1 MGFWQN
7 VLGTVTGSGNA
18 PPRGG
23 GEVEYA
29 VFQPRVEYL
38 GQLEWESLVEDM
50 WRGVRGMSPSE
61 MWKSQPHLRTVVG
74 FVARNIAQL
83 GLPVYDRLDEND
95 RKRNRENEFSVALED
110 PGDGFSKYDL
120 IYALVGDMM
129 LYDRAFWLPWRDKS
143 NGQMRIR
150 RLPPAW
156 VSAGKRNAFGTET
169 FKVSLPQA
177 DEDGKRFVEVPREK
191 LIIFRGYSPRTNDG
205 CSPAIDALKETLGEQ
220 IEATLY
226 RKQVWKRGG
235 RTSAVIKR
243 PLEAP
248 AWDKDAAARFKEDW
262 YSNFTGDGPKAGG
275 TPVLEDGMT
284 IERIDFSANDMQWA
298 EGAKLALV
306 TVCGVYY
313 VNPTMIGILD
323 NANFSNVREF
333 RKMLYGDT
341 LGPYIAQYEGI
352 LNTFALPMFGL
363 DKAKSYCEFNIY
375 EKLQGSFEEQAAF
388 LQTATGAPY
397 MLRNEARARLN
408 LAAIE
413 GGDDLVVPLNVL
425 TGGQASPTDSG
436 TQNEDPTADDPN
448 QSRSGPRRIKA
459 RADETE
465 QEQVKR
471 VVRAFFKRQETA
483 VRSRLGAKAR
493 KADWWDEERWDS
505 ELADDLYRLAVMVSK
520 SVASKTL
527 EAIGFGPDE
536 YDEDRTLAWLK
547 EVSVRE
553 AKSLNAATKAQIEE
567 ALEAEDVPAQLDSIF
582 ASQDSRAS
590 MIAVSTCTLVSG
602 FAATESAKQV
612 VGEDRATKTWVTGSN
627 PRPEHAA
634 LDGETVLLSE
644 NFSNGAAWP
653 GDGSALGAED
663 LSNCNC
669 ELEISIGDGGQS

>member
-7 VLGTVTGSGNA
+7 VLGTITGGGKM
-18 PPRGG
+18 PPTG
-23 GEVEYA
+23 GEVTYA
-29 VFQPRVEYL
+29 WFEPRVEYL

-50 WRGVRGMSPSE
+50 WRGVRGMSPAE
-61 MWKSQPHLRTVVG
+61 LWRGQPHLRTVVG

-95 RKRNRENEFSVALED
+95 RARNRENEFSQALSD
-110 PGDGFSKYDL
+110 PGDGMSQFDL

-129 LYDRAFWLPWRDKS
+129 LYDRAYWLPWREG
-143 NGQMRIR
+143 NGKKRIR
-150 RLPPAW
+150 RIPPAW
-156 VSAGKRNAFGTET
+156 VSLGRRTAFNTET

-177 DEDGKRFVEVPREK
+177 DEDGTRFIEIPREK
-191 LIIFRGYSPRTNDG
+191 LIVFKGYSPSSLTG
-205 CSPAIDALKETLGEQ
+205 CSPAVDALKETMGEQ

-243 PLEAP
+243 PLDAP
-248 AWDKDAAARFKEDW
+248 PWDTDAAARFKEDW

-363 DKAKSYCEFNIY
+363 DGAKSYCEFNIY
-375 EKLQGSFEEQAAF
+375 EKMQGSFEEQAAVMS
-388 LQTATGAPY
+388 TSTGAPW
-397 MLRNEARARLN
+397 LTRNEARARQN
-408 LAAIE
+408 LPALP
-413 GGDDLVVPLNVL
+413 GGDELVVPLNVL
-425 TGGQASPTDSG
+425 VGGQASPTDSG
-436 TQNEDPTADDPN
+436 SQNTDPTGENPDQPKM
-448 QSRSGPRRIKA
+448 RSGRPKFKA
-459 RADETE
+459 RATE
-465 QEQVKR
+465 PEQAKVAE
-471 VVRAFFKRQETA
+471 VVSAFFKRQEQ
-483 VRSRLGAKAR
+483 VLRSRLGG
-493 KADWWDEERWDS
+493 KADWWDEERWDN
-505 ELADDLYRLAVMVSK
+505 ELADDLYRLAVMVST

-536 YDEDRTLAWLK
+536 YDVDRTLAWLK
-547 EVSVRE
+547 EVSTRE
-553 AKSLNAATKAQIEE
+553 AKALNAATKQQIVEIL
-567 ALEAEDVPAQLDSIF
+567 AGEDVPAQLDSFF
-582 ASQDSRAS
+582 ASQETRAT

-602 FAATESAKQV
+602 FAATESAKQA
-612 VGEDRATKTWVTGSN
+612 VGEDRATKTWITGPN

-663 LSNCNC
+663 LANCNC
-669 ELEISIGDGGQS
+669 ELQIDVVSGGES